1 MLVKNCLFAYVNYVE
16 CIGKVLFEMDSN
28 SLEKIHKK
36 YEAKQPDSLTSQF
49 PDRVGK
55 KEAIEKQKKRRSMD
69 KLALHHSIGNE
80 Q

>member
-1 MLVKNCLFAYVNYVE
+1 MLVKNCLFAYVDYVE
-16 CIGKVLFEMDSN
+16 CIGKVLFKMDCN
-28 SLEKIHKK
+28 TLERILEK

-69 KLALHHSIGNE
+69 KVALHPPSM
-80 Q
+80 